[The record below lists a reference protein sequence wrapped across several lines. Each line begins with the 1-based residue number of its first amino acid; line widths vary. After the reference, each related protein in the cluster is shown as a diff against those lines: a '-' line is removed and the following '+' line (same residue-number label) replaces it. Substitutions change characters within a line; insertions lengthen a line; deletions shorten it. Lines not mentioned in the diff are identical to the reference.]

1 MGAKGVSVSLT
12 LGILLSTAPLA
23 ALELD
28 KSQLTLALV
37 EQGCAYGRGSLAIEG
52 AKADALNN
60 LRLFLNGQV
69 SLSLSSED
77 SKLLNEQFNQA
88 AREML
93 VTGIERGLIAADF
106 GQPEIYGDDTCV
118 EARLSPPT
126 QTVEGTEDGIVWGS
140 DSTVSVVVIGEGTRD
155 AKRGLS
161 ARQAAEQDAFRR
173 AVSQVL
179 GVMVKS
185 GYLQQTYSS
194 MSANAVSDDF
204 DLHDVAVQS
213 LSMQSQGMVAGWSE
227 ISSQTKPNGVIVVT
241 LDVSVEREKV
251 EAKIARLIKSLG
263 QPAVYVDANL
273 PIVQSTFT
281 SALAEMGFDLS
292 DVPEQ
297 ASIVLQVQENEKVTP
312 SGLQLELAARL
323 LDRAGNEYG
332 NWHNDPT
339 LMTLPNKEGMLNEL
353 ASVHLAVEQNQKMLT
368 QALHSAVQKIA
379 MRGGPVR
386 ELIFTPKAAG
396 KQGQLYTLLSAINGV
411 SDVKIESRSGKVIV
425 RLRSLSDANEL
436 AQFIQP
442 TLRIHQPNY
451 QSKLR
456 VLNDYQINVL

>member
-12 LGILLSTAPLA
+12 LGILLSAAPLA